1 MPSRSLDQERRTLR
15 FRGTML
21 ALVAACATLS
31 AQHDRDKKPDPPA
44 RPGPAAKP
52 PQESRRET
60 PAEPRRES
68 RSEPRRETPAEPRRE
83 TRVEPRRDA
92 PSEHRREAPTEIRRE
107 PRTEPRREA
116 PADLHREP
124 RIEPRRE
131 TPTPHSTPTP
141 PSRRESAER
150 RDTTTRTMP
159 SREVRRDPAPGR
171 PTEISRGGPRPG
183 PSTTVVRTRDGGEI
197 HRTHSGAIREV
208 RTPGGAVIRHSPSG
222 VRHVEVIR
230 PGGTVIVANATGR
243 RGYVQRPLVYRDHHF
258 VQRTYI
264 LNGVPHARIYRPWSY
279 GGRVFHIYT
288 PVYHYRPAFYS
299 WAYTPWRRPIRYGW
313 GWEARPWYGYYGGY
327 FTPYRTY
334 GSPAFWL
341 ADFLI
346 ATTLEAAFL
355 AQRASVYDP
364 PVVYTPSTALTPEV
378 KQAIAD
384 EVRRQMEQER
394 EYQGNS
400 ASEAVN
406 AAPDLFS
413 SKGPR
418 VFMVSNTV
426 MAYSGNQE
434 CPLVEGDV
442 LQLVGR
448 PSTSAEMA
456 EVRVLSSRGGSCAK
470 GSIISVGLTDLQEM
484 QNHLRA
490 TLDQGL
496 STLQSE
502 QGRNGLPTLP
512 AGAAGTINAP
522 YADEVRPDSNAAD
535 QISQVVQEANR
546 SEQDIINQG
555 PQDTG
560 DATGSPT
567 ISLGMTLA
575 DVERSM
581 GRPKSTVDLGSK
593 KIYVYKDL
601 KITFLNGRVSDVQ

>member
-1 MPSRSLDQERRTLR
+1 MSSRSLDQERCSIR

-31 AQHDRDKKPDPPA
+31 AQHDRERKPDPPG
-44 RPGPAAKP
+44 RPAPEAKP
-52 PQESRRET
+52 PKESRREA

-68 RSEPRRETPAEPRRE
+68 RSEPRRET
-83 TRVEPRRDA
+83 
-92 PSEHRREAPTEIRRE
+92 
-107 PRTEPRREA
+107 RTEPRREA

-124 RIEPRRE
+124 RIETRRE
-131 TPTPHSTPTP
+131 TPTPRTTPTP
-141 PSRRESAER
+141 PSRHESAER
-150 RDTTTRTMP
+150 RDPQPRTMP
-159 SREVRRDPAPGR
+159 SREVRRDPGR
-171 PTEISRGGPRPG
+171 PAEISRGGPRPG
-183 PSTTVVRTRDGGEI
+183 PATTMVRTRDGGEI

-208 RTPGGAVIRHSPSG
+208 RTPGGVVIRHSPNG

-230 PGGTVIVANATGR
+230 PGSTVIIANATGR

-394 EYQGNS
+394 EYEDNS
-400 ASEAVN
+400 RAGAAVN
-406 AAPDLFS
+406 TAPDLFS

-490 TLDQGL
+490 TLDQGM

-502 QGRNGLPTLP
+502 QGKNGLPTLP

-522 YADEVRPDSNAAD
+522 YADEVKPDSNAAD

-560 DATGSPT
+560 KAAGSPT

>member
-1 MPSRSLDQERRTLR
+1 MSSRSLDQERFPNRC
-15 FRGTML
+15 RGTML

-31 AQHDRDKKPDPPA
+31 AQHDRERKPDAPA
-44 RPGPAAKP
+44 RPAPAAKP
-52 PQESRRET
+52 PQESRRE
-60 PAEPRRES
+60 A
-68 RSEPRRETPAEPRRE
+68 PAEPRRE
-83 TRVEPRRDA
+83 TRT
-92 PSEHRREAPTEIRRE
+92 EHRREAPTEHKREVPAEPRRE
-107 PRTEPRREA
+107 TRIEPRREA
-116 PADLHREP
+116 PADLRRET

-131 TPTPHSTPTP
+131 TPAPHTIPA
-141 PSRRESAER
+141 PSARREPAER
-150 RDTTTRTMP
+150 RDPQPRTMP
-159 SREVRRDPAPGR
+159 SREVRRDPGR
-171 PTEISRGGPRPG
+171 PAEISPGGPRPG
-183 PSTTVVRTRDGGEI
+183 PATAVVRTRDGGEI
-197 HRTHSGAIREV
+197 HRTPSGAIREV

-230 PGGTVIVANATGR
+230 PGGMVIVANATGR

-264 LNGVPHARIYRPWSY
+264 LNGVPHARIYRPWSH
-279 GGRVFHIYT
+279 GGRVYHIYT
-288 PVYHYRPAFYS
+288 PVHYYRPAFYT
-299 WAYTPWRRPIRYGW
+299 WAYSPWRRPIRYGW

-327 FTPYRTY
+327 FTPYRSY

-355 AQRASVYDP
+355 AQRATLYEP

-384 EVRRQMEQER
+384 EVRRQMEMER
-394 EYQGNS
+394 ESQAGGYDSGQAS
-400 ASEAVN
+400 AT
-406 AAPDLFS
+406 PDLFS

-418 VFMVSNTV
+418 VFLVSGTV
-426 MAYSGNQE
+426 MAYSGNRE

-442 LQLVGR
+442 LQLIGR
-448 PSTSAEMA
+448 PSPSAELA

-496 STLQSE
+496 TTLQSE
-502 QGRNGLPTLP
+502 QGRNGLPSLP

-555 PQDTG
+555 PQDQG
-560 DATGSPT
+560 DAAGSPT

-581 GRPKSTVDLGSK
+581 GRPRSTVDLGSK